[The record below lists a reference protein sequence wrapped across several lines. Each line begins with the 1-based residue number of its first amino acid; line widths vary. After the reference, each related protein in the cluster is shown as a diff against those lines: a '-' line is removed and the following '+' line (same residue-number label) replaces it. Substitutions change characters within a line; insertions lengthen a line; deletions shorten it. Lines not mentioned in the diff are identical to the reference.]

1 MKISSIT
8 DVISNSSTEV
18 FPRVTRETIDDLKEI
33 INLILELGGSDKT
46 CDDFFKFSLDP
57 SRGEWV
63 YCDQMDEDSKPW
75 EELTEEEKIDFMI
88 SYADNKDDGW
98 LRYPDVRIIPKSPDI
113 PKKLI
118 SYLNSISYEGIN
130 SLTTRYC

>member
-33 INLILELGGSDKT
+33 INLILELGGSTKT
-46 CDDFFKFSLDP
+46 CDDFFEFSLDP